1 VSRSHRIYRRLV
13 GLYPRSFRHEYG
25 TDLLQLFDD
34 LVADAGPRAAW
45 SRTALDLVLTLPR
58 YRLETVMNERRSA
71 TTITVVIAGLAIA
84 GVATTLL
91 VGLGLYPGVVLLVVA
106 AVLAVGQRSALAQSL
121 RAPSVQRRRR
131 RLLTAAVLGAVTV
144 GSYLLFLAV
153 IGDRWTARD
162 TVIAVVGNAAMLG
175 SIGYLISGL
184 LTPRAPAS
192 AGTS

>member
-1 VSRSHRIYRRLV
+1 MSRSHRIYRRLV
-13 GLYPRSFRHEYG
+13 GLYPRSFRNEYG
-25 TDLLQLFDD
+25 ADLLQLFDD
-34 LVADAGPRAAW
+34 LVADAGHRAAW

-71 TTITVVIAGLAIA
+71 TTITVVTAGLAVAGIA
-84 GVATTLL
+84 APL
-91 VGLGLYPGVVLLVVA
+91 VGLGLYPGAVLLVVA
-106 AVLAVGQRSALAQSL
+106 ALMAVGQRSALAQSL

-153 IGDRWTARD
+153 IGERWTARD

-184 LTPRAPAS
+184 LTPRAPVS
-192 AGTS
+192 APTS

>member
-13 GLYPRSFRHEYG
+13 GLYPRSFRNEYG
-25 TDLLQLFDD
+25 ADLLQLFDD

-45 SRTALDLVLTLPR
+45 SRTALDLLLTLPR

-71 TTITVVIAGLAIA
+71 TTITVLTAGLAVAGIA
-84 GVATTLL
+84 APL
-91 VGLGLYPGVVLLVVA
+91 VGLYPGAVLLVVA
-106 AVLAVGQRSALAQSL
+106 AVMAVGQRSALAQAL

-131 RLLTAAVLGAVTV
+131 RLLTAAVLAAVTV